1 MRKVLKQ
8 TLWNRIFHKKRLQEQ
23 QQDMERL
30 KNIVKTADDFLQQLN
45 QCTDLQVMLQL
56 HKDMWECGI
65 RNRNIGPCECGMFRT
80 KDILTMKPE
89 EVYLGDIYGL
99 WTFSIPTWEQL
110 KGNKYGEGATTW
122 GLSPNI
128 TLYEIVCNQYR
139 NHLVSNVKAIKNKA
153 IASLE
158 QY

>member
-23 QQDMERL
+23 QQEVERL
-30 KNIVKTADDFLQQLN
+30 KQIVKSANDFLQQLN
-45 QCTDLQVMLQL
+45 LCTDLQMMVHLN
-56 HKDMWECGI
+56 KDIWGCGI
-65 RNRNIGPCECGMFRT
+65 RNKYIGPCEYGMFRT

-99 WTFSIPTWEQL
+99 WTFSIPIWEQQ
-110 KGNKYGEGATTW
+110 KGNKYGESAATW
-122 GLSPNI
+122 GLSPDI
-128 TLYEIVCNQYR
+128 TLYEIVCDQYR
-139 NHLVSNVKAIKNKA
+139 NHLVSNVTVIRNEA

-158 QY
+158 KY

>member
-8 TLWNRIFHKKRLQEQ
+8 TLWNRVFHKKQLQEQ
-23 QQDMERL
+23 RQEVERL
-30 KNIVKTADDFLQQLN
+30 KHIVKTADNFLQQLN
-45 QCTDLQVMLQL
+45 LCTDLHTMVHL
-56 HKDMWECGI
+56 HKDLWGSGI
-65 RNRNIGPCECGMFRT
+65 RNKNIGPCEYGMFRT

-99 WTFSIPTWEQL
+99 WTFSIPTWEQQ
-110 KGNKYGEGATTW
+110 KENKYGEGATQW
-122 GLSPNI
+122 NLSPDI

-139 NHLVSNVKAIKNKA
+139 NHLVSNVKAIRNEA
-153 IASLE
+153 MALLE